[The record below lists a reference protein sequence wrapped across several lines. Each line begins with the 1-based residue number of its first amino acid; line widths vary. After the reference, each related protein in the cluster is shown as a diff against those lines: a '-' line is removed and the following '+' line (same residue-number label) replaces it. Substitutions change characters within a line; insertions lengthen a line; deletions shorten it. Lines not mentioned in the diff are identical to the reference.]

1 MKEFDR
7 AYIEAELRRL
17 GDTLARPARLHVIGG
32 AAMAFRGQKA
42 STKDIDIVVD
52 SETESDALVNGLL
65 GIGYADPS
73 DLPEPYRRMGARR
86 VLENA
91 DGFAWDVFVREV
103 VGFEFSDRMR
113 TRVEAWMASGQL
125 TVFAAAPEDIFAFK
139 ALTDRERD
147 RDDMNSLFTNGL
159 DQSIIR
165 EEVLVQAER
174 RTGKRFAA
182 FFYRGLEEFVDKHGV
197 LYPGLD
203 EFEALYLRDQVAEI
217 LATLLTEGSVD
228 LARAAEELGA
238 ERGVVEAAAQRLVRQ
253 GLARVE
259 AGELRQA

>member
-1 MKEFDR
+1 MKEFGR
-7 AYIEAELRRL
+7 AYIEGELRRL
-17 GDTLARPARLHVIGG
+17 GDALARPVRLHVIGG
-32 AAMAFRGQKA
+32 AAMAFRGRKA

-52 SETESDALVNGLL
+52 SETESEPLVTGLL
-65 GIGYADPS
+65 GVGYADPS

-91 DGFAWDVFVREV
+91 DGFAWDVFVHEV

-113 TRVEAWMASGQL
+113 ARAEPWMTTGQL
-125 TVFAAAPEDIFAFK
+125 TVLAAAPEDIFVFK

-147 RDDMNSLFTNGL
+147 RDDMNALFTNGV
-159 DQSIIR
+159 DQAIIR

-182 FFYRGLEEFVDKHGV
+182 FFYRGLEEFVDKYGV
-197 LYPGLD
+197 LYPGLN
-203 EFEALYLRDQVAEI
+203 EFEALHMREQVAEI
-217 LATLLTEGSVD
+217 LATRLTKGPVD
-228 LARAAEELGA
+228 LARVAEELGA
-238 ERGVVEAAAQRLVRQ
+238 ERDVVEAAAQRLVRQ
-253 GLARVE
+253 GLAHVE